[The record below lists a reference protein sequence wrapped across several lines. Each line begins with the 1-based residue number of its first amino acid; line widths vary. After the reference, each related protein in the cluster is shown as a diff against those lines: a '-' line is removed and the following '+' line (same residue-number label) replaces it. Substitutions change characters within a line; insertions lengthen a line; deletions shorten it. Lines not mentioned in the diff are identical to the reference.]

1 MPFRRR
7 ERQAPVAFGNGLHRP
22 IKSEEFADLLEAVR
36 LESLPPHDDTFRVDW
51 MGVRTRLTMMPWT
64 PEHLHVDVYPE
75 LPIPTDMYRSEAEE
89 YVGLALSVLNDRP
102 HYRVVE
108 IGAGWAP
115 WAVSGIVVARHF
127 GKTAFGIA
135 VEADRTRADWAMQH
149 AADNDIDAVLIEGTS
164 AEIRQQVST
173 YSETREM
180 LVIRAACWFEE
191 TTLRFPVLDETDM
204 GGAVTPEQQPAT
216 DYRGASITHIDVPTV
231 TLATLLEGAPTDLL
245 HVDLQ
250 GRELDVLLPNLEGV
264 EQRVRLLA
272 VGTHDR
278 LIEGQLHHQLL
289 QREWGLLIDS
299 PSNCIFD
306 GVRPSL
312 AGFTVQDGNQLY
324 ANSHFRD
331 TSAAIVR
338 NC

>member
-7 ERQAPVAFGNGLHRP
+7 GKQAPAAFGNGLHRP
-22 IKSEEFADLLEAVR
+22 VGTAQYADLLEGIR
-36 LESLPPHDDTFRVDW
+36 LEPLPSHDDTFRVDW
-51 MGVRTRLTMMPWT
+51 MGVRTRLSMMPWT
-64 PEHLHVDVYPE
+64 PEHLHIDVYPG

-115 WAVSGIVVARHF
+115 WAVAGIVVARHL

-135 VEADRTRADWAMQH
+135 VEADATRAGWAMQH

-164 AEIRQQVST
+164 AEIREQVST
-173 YSETREM
+173 HSTTKEL
-180 LVIRAACWFEE
+180 LVIRAACWFDEA
-191 TTLRFPVLDETDM
+191 TLRFPVLDGMDM
-204 GGAVTPEQQPAT
+204 GGAVTPERQPAT
-216 DYRGASITHIDVPTV
+216 DYRGAPITHVDVSTV
-231 TLATLLEGAPTDLL
+231 RLATLLGNEPTDLL

-250 GRELDVLLPNLEGV
+250 GRELDVLLPEF
-264 EQRVRLLA
+264 EAIEKYVRLLA

-278 LIEGQLHHQLL
+278 LIEGQLQNQLL
-289 QREWGLLIDS
+289 RREWGLLIDS
-299 PSNCIFD
+299 PSTCVFD
-306 GVRPSL
+306 GTRPSL
-312 AGFTVQDGNQLY
+312 AGFTVQDGIQLY

-331 TSAAIVR
+331 TSPTIVR
-338 NC
+338 DR

>member
-7 ERQAPVAFGNGLHRP
+7 EKHVPVVLGNDSHRP
-22 IKSEEFADLLEAVR
+22 IETEEFADLLEGIR
-36 LESLPPHDDTFRVDW
+36 LNPLPPHEDTFRVDW
-51 MGVRTRLTMMPWT
+51 MGVRTRLSMMPWT
-64 PEHLHVDVYPE
+64 PEHLHVDVYPG

-102 HYRVVE
+102 TYRVIE

-115 WAVSGIVVARHF
+115 WAVAGVVVARHL

-135 VEADRTRADWAMQH
+135 VEADTARARWAMQH

-164 AEIRQQVST
+164 AEIRQQVNI
-173 YSETREM
+173 YAGIKEM
-180 LVIRAACWFEE
+180 LVIRAACWVQEE
-191 TTLRFPVLDETDM
+191 TLRFPVLDENDM
-204 GGAVTPEQQPAT
+204 GGAVTPERQPAT
-216 DYRGASITHIDVPTV
+216 DYRGAPIPHVDVPTV
-231 TLATLLEGAPTDLL
+231 TLSTLLGSEPTDLL

-250 GRELDVLLPNLEGV
+250 GRELDVLLPSLEAV
-264 EQRVRLLA
+264 ERHVRLLA

-278 LIEGQLHHQLL
+278 LIEGQLQNQLL

-299 PSNCIFD
+299 PSTCVFD

-324 ANSHFRD
+324 ANARFRD
-331 TSAAIVR
+331 TSPTIVR
-338 NC
+338 DQ

>member
-7 ERQAPVAFGNGLHRP
+7 GKQAPAAFGNGLHRP
-22 IKSEEFADLLEAVR
+22 VGTAQYADLLEGIR
-36 LESLPPHDDTFRVDW
+36 LEPLPPHDDTFRVDW
-51 MGVRTRLTMMPWT
+51 MGVRTRLSMMPWT
-64 PEHLHVDVYPE
+64 PEHLHIDVYPG

-115 WAVSGIVVARHF
+115 WAVAGIVVARHL

-135 VEADRTRADWAMQH
+135 VEADATRAGWAMQH
-149 AADNDIDAVLIEGTS
+149 AADNDIDAVLIEGTC
-164 AEIRQQVST
+164 AEIRDQVKTHSKT
-173 YSETREM
+173 KEL

-191 TTLRFPVLDETDM
+191 ATLRFPVLDGMDM
-204 GGAVTPEQQPAT
+204 GGAVTPERQPAT
-216 DYRGASITHIDVPTV
+216 DYRGAPVTHVDVSTV
-231 TLATLLEGAPTDLL
+231 RLATLLGNEPTDLL

-250 GRELDVLLPNLEGV
+250 GRELDVLNPDLNSID
-264 EQRVRLLA
+264 EQVRFLS

-278 LIEGQLHHQLL
+278 LIEGQLQHTLL
-289 QREWGLLIDS
+289 QRKWSLLLDN
-299 PSNCIFD
+299 PCAGRFE

-312 AGFTVQDGNQLY
+312 AGFTVLDGHQLY
-324 ANSHFRD
+324 ANARFED
-331 TSAAIVR
+331 TRSRIHSSV
-338 NC
+338 